1 MWVHTQPVTGRS
13 QLRLSDLELSPAS
26 PRAAS
31 RRVGPEQSRLSESSK
46 PTTTGAS
53 RVTFLDTDDEFTDEG
68 NRRRI
73 ALPPKHGL
81 QVIVES
87 IPIAEVALAGA
98 ELSPSPRTTDDSH
111 ATRQVWPPPRRESLT
126 NKSPTPWTRQH
137 SDNMDTINI
146 AVIGS
151 LGAGK
156 SSFIQRALR
165 LSRLPTSNTA
175 TVRQDV
181 EGIPHVVTLVEFDLE
196 YFDLEDVVAPGQQ
209 IQWPKQINGQFVPR
223 LEGAFVLYDVLNKE
237 SVGELP
243 STLCERL
250 RNQCDLSL
258 PGI

>member
-1 MWVHTQPVTGRS
+1 MWVHTQPVTGRA

-31 RRVGPEQSRLSESSK
+31 RRVGPEQSRLSASSK

-53 RVTFLDTDDEFTDEG
+53 RVTFLDTDDEPTVG
-68 NRRRI
+68 NRII
-73 ALPPKHGL
+73 AQPPKHGL

-87 IPIAEVALAGA
+87 TPIAEVAFAGA
-98 ELSPSPRTTDDSH
+98 ELSPSPRTTDESH
-111 ATRQVWPPPRRESLT
+111 AKVWPPPRRESLT
-126 NKSPTPWTRQH
+126 NKSPTPWTTQH

-196 YFDLEDVVAPGQQ
+196 YFDLEDVIAPGQQ

-223 LEGAFVLYDVLNKE
+223 LEGAFVLYDVLNKD
-237 SVGELP
+237 SVPELP

-250 RNQCDLSL
+250 RNLCDLCL